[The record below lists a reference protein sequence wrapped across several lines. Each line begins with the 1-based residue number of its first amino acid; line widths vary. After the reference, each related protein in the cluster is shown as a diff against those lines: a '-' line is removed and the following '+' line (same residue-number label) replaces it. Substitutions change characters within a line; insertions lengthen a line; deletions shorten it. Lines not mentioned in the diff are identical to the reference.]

1 LSAERSFRIL
11 RTLLYPAAAA
21 ALLAGCGSGSGQS
34 GNAFVFL
41 SVDLFSVS
49 GATPVSNVISNLGDR
64 GATTSVCVTLRN
76 NLKNPTLTAP
86 SPLDNVTITQ
96 YTTSIS
102 PLSGNIAAPGPF
114 TFNVTFTIP
123 AGSVANGVASGNTA
137 RIPVIL
143 VPAQAKSEP
152 PLLPRPTVSPLS
164 TVATVLFKGRD
175 QRGEEV
181 ETQGSVS
188 LTFIF
193 DQETPEAPAVC

>member
-1 LSAERSFRIL
+1 LSAERPL
-11 RTLLYPAAAA
+11 RPLRALLLPVAAA

-49 GATPVSNVISNLGDR
+49 GATPVSNVTSNLGDR

-86 SPLDNVTITQ
+86 SPLDNITVTQ
-96 YTTSIS
+96 YTTSINR
-102 PLSGNIAAPGPF
+102 LDGNTVAPGPF

-123 AGSVANGVASGNTA
+123 AGTAAQGVVSNNTA
-137 RIPVIL
+137 RLPIIL

-164 TVATVLFKGRD
+164 TVATILFKGRD

-181 ETQGSVS
+181 EAQGSIS

-193 DQETPEAPAVC
+193 DQETAEPPAVC